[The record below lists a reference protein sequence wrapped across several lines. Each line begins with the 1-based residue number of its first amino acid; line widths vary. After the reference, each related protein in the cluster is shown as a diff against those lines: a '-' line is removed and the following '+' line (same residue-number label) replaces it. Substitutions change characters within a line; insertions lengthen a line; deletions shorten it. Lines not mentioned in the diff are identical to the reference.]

1 MAVVALEGRVAE
13 GETLFFVQLCVAI
26 YAAQLAVSL
35 VFFESWAAFSVAF
48 GGGVALLNLRF
59 ISAFLKAVLSG
70 GVSEGYARMAAVIS
84 FYVRFTAFGA
94 SLYFLAA
101 KGMVNFPAL
110 AVGLS
115 VVPLAVLAFAVVQSF
130 KAVKGDYGR
139 AY

>member
-1 MAVVALEGRVAE
+1 MKGQVAE
-13 GETLFFVQLCVAI
+13 DETLFCIKLCLAV
-26 YAAQLAVSL
+26 YAAALAVSSA
-35 VFFESWAAFSVAF
+35 FFESETAFSVAI

-59 ISAFLKAVLSG
+59 LSVFLKAVLSG
-70 GVSEGYARMAAVIS
+70 GVSEGHARMAAVIS

-110 AVGLS
+110 TVGLS
-115 VVPLAVLAFAVVQSF
+115 VVPLAVLLFAVIQSL
-130 KAVKGDYGR
+130 KAMKGVYGR

>member
-1 MAVVALEGRVAE
+1 MEVAPLEVRAAE
-13 GETLFFVQLCVAI
+13 GETLFFIKLCFAV
-26 YAAQLAVSL
+26 YATALAVTSA
-35 VFFESWAAFSVAF
+35 FFESGAVFSVAL
-48 GGGVALLNLRF
+48 GGGVTLLNLRF
-59 ISAFLKAVLSG
+59 LSVFLKTVLSG
-70 GVSEGYARMAAVIS
+70 GVSEGYARLAAVIS

-115 VVPLAVLAFAVVQSF
+115 VVPLAVLAFAVVKSL

>member
-1 MAVVALEGRVAE
+1 MEVTPLEEQSAE
-13 GETLFFVQLCVAI
+13 GETLFFVQLCFAV
-26 YAAQLAVSL
+26 YAAALAVTF
-35 VFFESWAAFSVAF
+35 VFFESGAVFSVAL
-48 GGGVALLNLRF
+48 GGGVTLLNLRF
-59 ISAFLKAVLSG
+59 LSVFLKTVLSG

-84 FYVRFTAFGA
+84 FYVRFTAFGV
-94 SLYFLAA
+94 SLYFLAE

-115 VVPLAVLAFAVVQSF
+115 VVPLAVLAFAVVKSL